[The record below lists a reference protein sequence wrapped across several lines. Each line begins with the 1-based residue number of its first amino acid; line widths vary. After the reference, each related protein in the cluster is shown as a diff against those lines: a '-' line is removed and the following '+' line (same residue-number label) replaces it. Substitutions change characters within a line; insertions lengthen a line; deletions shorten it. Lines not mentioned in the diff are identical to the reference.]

1 MPNLGYFHPMVVHF
15 VVGVLFIAVAFRIVS
30 LTGRL
35 SFTNYA
41 ATTLL
46 LIGAAATVLAV
57 KSGTDAH
64 GPVERI
70 PGTRELVQEHERQ
83 GETTRDYFLA
93 VAAIELIALWLA
105 RGGNVRYVRYAHYA
119 SALVGIFG
127 CVGIYYTAERGGRL
141 VYSYGGGPG
150 LRTGNPQDVERL
162 LLAGLYSQ
170 SRNDRKAGRSD
181 KAADLVTVMAKVF
194 PADTNVRYLHAESL
208 LLDSKNPRS
217 ALVTLDSISTPPK
230 DARNQSRIASLKA
243 DIYVALQRP
252 DSARAVLA
260 SVVAAFPQNTRL
272 KAKMDSIK

>member
-1 MPNLGYFHPMVVHF
+1 MPNLAQFHPQIVHF
-15 VVGVLFIAVAFRIVS
+15 VVGLLFIAVAFRIVS

-46 LIGAAATVLAV
+46 LT
-57 KSGTDAH
+57 
-64 GPVERI
+64 
-70 PGTRELVQEHERQ
+70 
-83 GETTRDYFLA
+83 
-93 VAAIELIALWLA
+93 
-105 RGGNVRYVRYAHYA
+105 
-119 SALVGIFG
+119 
-127 CVGIYYTAERGGRL
+127 
-141 VYSYGGGPG
+141 
-150 LRTGNPQDVERL
+150 
-162 LLAGLYSQ
+162 GLYSQ

-217 ALVTLDSISTPPK
+217 ALVILDSISTAPK

>member
-1 MPNLGYFHPMVVHF
+1 MPNLAQFHPQIVHF
-15 VVGVLFIAVAFRIVS
+15 VVGLLFIAVAFRIVS

-105 RGGNVRYVRYAHYA
+105 RAPFMLICPSGPRITPGTSGSASSNWSFGSGNV
-119 SALVGIFG
+119 
-127 CVGIYYTAERGGRL
+127 
-141 VYSYGGGPG
+141 
-150 LRTGNPQDVERL
+150 
-162 LLAGLYSQ
+162 
-170 SRNDRKAGRSD
+170 
-181 KAADLVTVMAKVF
+181 
-194 PADTNVRYLHAESL
+194 
-208 LLDSKNPRS
+208 
-217 ALVTLDSISTPPK
+217 
-230 DARNQSRIASLKA
+230 
-243 DIYVALQRP
+243 
-252 DSARAVLA
+252 
-260 SVVAAFPQNTRL
+260 
-272 KAKMDSIK
+272 

>member
-1 MPNLGYFHPMVVHF
+1 MPNLAQFHPQIVHF
-15 VVGVLFIAVAFRIVS
+15 VVGLLFIAVAFRIVS

-105 RGGNVRYVRYAHYA
+105 RRGEVRYVRFAHYA
-119 SALVGIFG
+119 SVLVGIFG

-181 KAADLVTVMAKVF
+181 KAADLVTVMANVF